1 MRPPF
6 LPYALLLFSHLAWGI
21 PISIITT
28 QSTLNTR
35 SFSSNNSSITQTI
48 TVLPLG
54 DSITFGIGSND
65 FNSYRQFLQT
75 RLADDGVDTDFIGS
89 VKSGIMT
96 DNDNEG
102 HSGATIDQ
110 VSAFA
115 DAVLSQRP
123 QVSQLPFRPLLR
135 PGIHCG
141 YLTPY
146 FVLG

>member
-6 LPYALLLFSHLAWGI
+6 LPCVLLLLSHLAWGI
-21 PISIITT
+21 PISLSAL
-28 QSTLNTR
+28 QSTLNIR
-35 SFSSNNSSITQTI
+35 SSSNSSVIQTI
-48 TVLPLG
+48 RVLPLG

-110 VSAFA
+110 ISAFA
-115 DAVLSQRP
+115 DAVLSEKP
-123 QVSQLPFRPLLR
+123 QVS
-135 PGIHCG
+135 
-141 YLTPY
+141 
-146 FVLG
+146 